1 MARFHR
7 SFKVLALAAVLG
19 GGAAFAQTPGAG
31 TQDLETRLDRM
42 EQHLD
47 LLQTEYRRPASAA
60 GAGNADLPAGLAAR
74 MEVRLGEFDSQLRA
88 LTGQIEELRHA
99 MAALSLRLEKLV
111 EDVEFRMRDLA
122 AGSPPGGTGPP
133 RLAAAPAGGEAV
145 EVSGLP
151 GQAPASGLL
160 GTISPADLAAI
171 NPDGAAAPG
180 TMPGAAEAG
189 PREPVL
195 PEGTVKEQYAA
206 AFALLRQGDYARAEQ
221 AFSEF
226 IERHRGDSLAG
237 NAQYWLGETFYVR
250 RDYDRAAATFL
261 GVMQDFPDS
270 AKQPDS
276 MLKLGMSLS
285 AIGQKEEACATFA
298 ALTEK
303 FSSASAMTLRRS
315 RSESRRAGC
324 G

>member
-1 MARFHR
+1 MARYHR
-7 SFKVLALAAVLG
+7 SFALSVLAAVLIG

-31 TQDLETRLDRM
+31 EDSIESRLNRLE
-42 EQHLD
+42 QNLD

-60 GAGNADLPAGLAAR
+60 SAGSADLPAGLAAR
-74 MEVRLGEFDSQLRA
+74 MEVRLGEFDTQLRS
-88 LTGQIEELRHA
+88 LTGQIEELSHTV
-99 MAALSLRLEKLV
+99 AAVSRRLEKLV

-122 AGSPPGGTGPP
+122 AGSPPGSTPPP
-133 RLAAAPAGGEAV
+133 RLAAVPAGGEAV

-151 GQAPASGLL
+151 GEAPASGLL
-160 GTISPADLAAI
+160 GTISPDDLAAI
-171 NPDGAAAPG
+171 NPDNPAVPG
-180 TMPGAAEAG
+180 TAKASP
-189 PREPVL
+189 PEPVL
-195 PEGTVKEQYAA
+195 PEGTVKEQYDA
-206 AFALLRQGDYARAEQ
+206 AFALLKQLDYARAEQ

-226 IERHRGDSLAG
+226 IKLHPGESLTG

-285 AIGQKEEACATFA
+285 AIGQKEDACATYA
-298 ALTEK
+298 ELLEK
-303 FSSASAMTLRRS
+303 FSNASAMTLRRA
-315 RSESRRAGC
+315 RSESLRAGC